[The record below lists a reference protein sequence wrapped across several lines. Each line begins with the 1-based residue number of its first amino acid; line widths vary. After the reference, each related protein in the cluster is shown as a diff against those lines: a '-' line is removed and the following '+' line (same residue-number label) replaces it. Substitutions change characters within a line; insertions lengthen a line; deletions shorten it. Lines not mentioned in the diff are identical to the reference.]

1 MLNIR
6 KFLLLLVSVFILS
19 ACMSNQTNLLDTPH
33 RETEFLLG
41 TVVSLSVYDAD
52 KGYVIDKALER
63 IEQLENMLSDE
74 IESTEVDLINQNAG
88 VEPVQVSEEL
98 YYLIEQSVKYGE
110 LSDGGFDVTI
120 GPLTNLWRIGYDDAR
135 KPTSDEINQV
145 LVLIDDKKIELDDE
159 SQSVYL
165 MEENMQLDFGA
176 IAKGFI
182 TDQIHELFIEEG
194 VTSAIIDLGGNIF
207 VMGQRPQGD
216 TWNVGI
222 QNPFLARGEII
233 GRVRVSDQS
242 IVTSGIYERY
252 LEVDGVQY
260 HHLLNPNT
268 GYPFDNE
275 IAGVSIVSDASI
287 DGDALSTVVFTKG
300 LEQGKAFIESYQGAE
315 AIFITKDQQVILS
328 SGLDGVFELTNDRFE
343 LIAE

>member
-6 KFLLLLVSVFILS
+6 KFLLLLINLFILS
-19 ACMSNQTNLLDTPH
+19 ACTSNQTNLLDAPH
-33 RETEFLLG
+33 RETKFLLG

-63 IEQLENMLSDE
+63 IEQLEYMLSDE
-74 IESTEVDLINQNAG
+74 IESTEVDQINQNAG
-88 VEPVQVSEEL
+88 IAPVQVSEEL
-98 YYLIEQSVKYGE
+98 YYLIEQSIEYGE

-135 KPTSDEINQV
+135 KPTTDEINQV
-145 LVLIDDKKIELDDE
+145 LPLIDDKKIERDDE
-159 SQSVYL
+159 SRSIYL

-182 TDQIHELFIEEG
+182 TDQVHELFIEEG

-216 TWNVGI
+216 NWNVGI

-233 GRVRVSDQS
+233 GRISVSDQS
-242 IVTSGIYERY
+242 VVTSGIYERY
-252 LEVDGVQY
+252 LEVDDVQY
-260 HHLLNPNT
+260 HHLLNHDT

-300 LEQGKAFIESYQGAE
+300 LENGKAFIESFQGAE
-315 AIFITKDQQVILS
+315 AIFITKEHQVILS
-328 SGLDGVFELTNDRFE
+328 SGLVDIFELTNDHFE
-343 LIAE
+343 LITE